1 MKIARM
7 DKRLELLKP
16 VVTDDGYGGVA
27 TEYQP
32 QGFVWA
38 ELKSTNY
45 AEQQAMGTPMSREQL
60 RFRLRPIEEIQ
71 RGWLVV
77 YGGERYVVDTV
88 DRTYRDSITIIVRRY
103 EQGV

>member
-7 DKRLELLKP
+7 DKRLELLRP
-16 VVTDDGYGGVA
+16 VVTDDGYGGVKA
-27 TEYQP
+27 EYQT

-60 RFRLRPIEEIQ
+60 RFRLRSLPDIQ
-71 RGWLVV
+71 RGWLVA

-88 DRTYRDSITIIVRRY
+88 DQTYRDSTTIIVRRY